1 MIFEGPPI
9 PQQQDLDIILTMR
22 ESVNTERNILDKE
35 NNYKYD
41 LGKGATNLQLDEKS
55 TSK

>member
-1 MIFEGPPI
+1 
-9 PQQQDLDIILTMR
+9 MR

-41 LGKGATNLQLDEKS
+41 LGKGATNL
-55 TSK
+55 